1 MLTTIPEFLLG
12 VGLVFV
18 FAVTL
23 KVLPVAW
30 ETGWQSLVLPALA
43 ISIGPTAALTRIVRV
58 QTHAALGQDY
68 SELPGQ
74 RFPARI
80 VYRRHALPNLL
91 TAALTIGGLLLG
103 VLVASSV
110 VVENVFARQGLGTA
124 IVQAITQHDYPV
136 IQGILLVLGAAG
148 LILNLLVDLLLSVLD
163 PRSMIRKSRRMTGP
177 TR

>member
-23 KVLPVAW
+23 KVLPVAG

-58 QTHAALGQDY
+58 QTDAVLGQDY
-68 SELPGQ
+68 SELPG
-74 RFPARI
+74 PGLPGAASI
-80 VYRRHALPNLL
+80 GHALPNLL
-91 TAALTIGGLLLG
+91 TAALTIGGLLL
-103 VLVASSV
+103 ASWSR
-110 VVENVFARQGLGTA
+110 AAWSWKTSSRGRASGLP

-136 IQGILLVLGAAG
+136 IQGILLVLGAAV

-163 PRSMIRKSRRMTGP
+163 PRSMIRES
-177 TR
+177 